1 MRNSAID
8 IFRSL
13 AILAVVFYHYNSI
26 LPYGYIG
33 VDLFFVISGFLVGGI
48 AIKRF
53 NNNDLNY
60 PTFVLER
67 GFKIWPSYFF
77 FFIVAEILTTCFL
90 PASNHVES
98 WDLKRFV
105 FFYQNYTGTPVPY
118 SFAHVWS
125 LCVEEHFYLILPA
138 IFIFL
143 LWIKSRH
150 LFTVLILGI
159 AIGIIFKVLT
169 LYFTH
174 SKETYAATHVRIDGL
189 TWGVLLNAVLVYK
202 RKLFDSMCNLKTFF
216 IGLIVFI
223 STIVVEANTTFVFFH
238 KVIFHSILPL
248 AFALMLLGVYKV
260 NFKIKP
266 LQYIA
271 RHSYNWYLWH
281 PVVFVFCSYFLGLNF
296 LSFIIYLVV
305 SFLMAIVA
313 TEVIEKPFLK
323 LRTSVISGKGILRKV
338 TLKVN

>member
-13 AILAVVFYHYNSI
+13 AILSVVFYHYNSL

-48 AIKRF
+48 AIKRY
-53 NNNDLNY
+53 NRNDLNY
-60 PTFVLER
+60 PLFVLER

-77 FFIVAEILTTCFL
+77 FFIVAEILGTCFL
-90 PASNHVES
+90 PDSYHVQA
-98 WDLKRFV
+98 WDLKRFL

-118 SFAHVWS
+118 AFAHVWS

-143 LWIKSRH
+143 LWTKSKH

-159 AIGIIFKVLT
+159 VMGIILKVLT

-174 SKETYAATHVRIDGL
+174 SKDTYAATHVRIDAL

-202 RKLFDSMCNLKTFF
+202 RKLFDSLCNLKTFF
-216 IGLIVFI
+216 TGLVLFV
-223 STIVVEANTTFVFFH
+223 STIIIEVSTTSVFFH
-238 KVIFHSILPL
+238 KVIFHSILPM
-248 AFALMLLGVYKV
+248 AFTLMLLGVYKV

-271 RHSYNWYLWH
+271 LHSYNWYLWH
-281 PVVFVFCSYFLGLNF
+281 PIVFVFCSYFLGVSF
-296 LSFIIYLVV
+296 ISFIIYLVV
-305 SFLMAIVA
+305 SFLIAIGA
-313 TEVIEKPFLK
+313 TEIIEKPFLR
-323 LRTSVISGKGILRKV
+323 LRGIIFSSRGV
-338 TLKVN
+338 LKKAPL